1 MATVNP
7 WKRFIQLLPGGSRAV
22 GEVMAL
28 NETAGTSIV
37 KLRNGSEIMVQ
48 GTGVPVG
55 DMCFVLDGQITGTA
69 PSLPQFDVEV

>member
-22 GEVMAL
+22 GQVMAV
-28 NETAGTSIV
+28 NSSAGTSIV
-37 KLRNGSEIMVQ
+37 KLRNGSEIMAT

-55 DMCFVLDGQITGTA
+55 DMCFVLDGKVTGTA
-69 PSLPQFDVEV
+69 PSLPQFDIEV

>member
-22 GEVMAL
+22 GQVTAI
-28 NETAGTSIV
+28 NETAGTSAV
-37 KLRNGSEIMVQ
+37 RLRNGSEIMAS
-48 GTGVPVG
+48 GTSVPVG
-55 DMCFVLDGQITGTA
+55 DMCFVTDGQVTGTA